1 MDKLE
6 VVTIEA
12 RIPKVVDITIPTNG
26 IIGTGYIAGPQGPAG
41 RDGRDGLTGPE
52 GPRGPQGI
60 QGEQGIPGPK
70 GNAFTYEDFTPEQ
83 LEALK
88 GPRGA
93 DGDIGPMGPRGMQG
107 EPGKDG
113 KPFTYDMFT
122 QEQLAALKGPK
133 GDTGLQGPKGEPFR
147 FEDFTPEQLE
157 KLKGPAGTGGNVDLS
172 AYTTKKD
179 ADNLYLKKVDLR
191 NYLTMIGDPKYAL
204 KTELSDYVK
213 TAALNNY
220 YISKINAENTY
231 ATKTSLSDY
240 MKTAAASNVFLSK
253 INAENTYATK
263 TSLSDYMKTAAASN
277 VFLSKIN
284 AENIYATKTNLSD
297 YVKKS
302 EINQYTSSAQLTPEQ
317 IEKLKGPKGDPGD
330 NVNLE
335 TVAKIKNLL
344 LDNNVFV
351 KSDSLEG
358 ILLEFITAQANG
370 VNFVKDDDIYEPYI
384 RVSEGMVQI
393 TYLTSLPF
401 QINDG
406 EIQYIKNG
414 SIEVPLPS
422 TTEPIT
428 IKFYNARMK
437 LMFTKTVEVQ

>member
-52 GPRGPQGI
+52 GPRGPQG
-60 QGEQGIPGPK
+60 EQGPK
-70 GNAFTYEDFTPEQ
+70 GDAFTYEDFTQEQ

-122 QEQLAALKGPK
+122 QEQLEALKGPK
-133 GDTGLQGPKGEPFR
+133 G
-147 FEDFTPEQLE
+147 
-157 KLKGPAGTGGNVDLS
+157 
-172 AYTTKKD
+172 
-179 ADNLYLKKVDLR
+179 ADGK
-191 NYLTMIGDPKYAL
+191 
-204 KTELSDYVK
+204 
-213 TAALNNY
+213 
-220 YISKINAENTY
+220 
-231 ATKTSLSDY
+231 
-240 MKTAAASNVFLSK
+240 
-253 INAENTYATK
+253 
-263 TSLSDYMKTAAASN
+263 
-277 VFLSKIN
+277 
-284 AENIYATKTNLSD
+284 
-297 YVKKS
+297 
-302 EINQYTSSAQLTPEQ
+302 Q
-317 IEKLKGPKGDPGD
+317 GPKGDPGD

-344 LDNNVFV
+344 LDNNVCV
-351 KSDSLEG
+351 HSDSLEG
-358 ILLEFITAQANG
+358 ILLEYFEAQRNSTSIYLIG
-370 VNFVKDDDIYEPYI
+370 DEDIGEPYI
-384 RVSEGMVQI
+384 TVNEGKINIQYGA
-393 TYLTSLPF
+393 TLPF

-406 EIQYIKNG
+406 EIQYMKNG

>member
-1 MDKLE
+1 MDNLE

-41 RDGRDGLTGPE
+41 RDGRDGLAGPE

-133 GDTGLQGPKGEPFR
+133 GDIGLQGPKGEPFR

-220 YISKINAENTY
+220 YVSKINAENT
-231 ATKTSLSDY
+231 
-240 MKTAAASNVFLSK
+240 
-253 INAENTYATK
+253 
-263 TSLSDYMKTAAASN
+263 
-277 VFLSKIN
+277 
-284 AENIYATKTNLSD
+284 YATKTNLSD

-302 EINQYTSSAQLTPEQ
+302 EISQYTSSAQLTPEQ
-317 IEKLKGPKGDPGD
+317 IEKLRGPKGDPGD

-344 LDNNVFV
+344 LDNNVCV
-351 KSDSLEG
+351 HSDSLEG
-358 ILLEFITAQANG
+358 ILLEYFEAQRNSASIYLMG
-370 VNFVKDDDIYEPYI
+370 DDSIPDPYI
-384 RVSEGMVQI
+384 TVNEDKLNIQYGA
-393 TYLTSLPF
+393 TLPF

-406 EIQYIKNG
+406 EIQYMKNG
-414 SIEVPLPS
+414 SVEVPLPS

-437 LMFTKTVEVQ
+437 LMHTKTVEVQ